1 MSAQTCPLCHARKGK
16 RSCPAL
22 GQTICAACCGTKRL
36 VEIACPASCAYL
48 SSARTYPA
56 AVIQRR
62 QDRDLQ
68 FMLPLLANLTEDQHR
83 LLIYFLAV
91 IGRGAG
97 ASEASLIDQD
107 VAEAASTAA
116 ATLETAGKGIIY
128 QHQASSIPAQHLADE
143 INRAL
148 EEIAARAGSRRSRLE
163 RDAAVALRQIATGA
177 ANAQKALPGDEPPV
191 FLRLVTRILGAAGAS
206 QSDEPAR
213 DAPGTGSRL
222 IIPG

>member
-1 MSAQTCPLCHARKGK
+1 MPALNCPLCQARKGK

-22 GQTICAACCGTKRL
+22 GQTICATCCGTKRL

-48 SSARTYPA
+48 SSARIHPA

-68 FMLPLLANLTEDQHR
+68 FMVPFLANLTEDQHR

-91 IGRGAG
+91 IGRRADGSAP
-97 ASEASLIDQD
+97 SLNDRD
-107 VAEAASTAA
+107 VADAAAAVA

-128 QHQASSIPAQHLADE
+128 QHQASSIPAQHLAEE
-143 INRAL
+143 INRSL

-163 RDAAVALRQIATGA
+163 RDAAVALRQVAAGATTA
-177 ANAQKALPGDEPPV
+177 AESLPGDESPV

-206 QSDEPAR
+206 QAEDPA
-213 DAPGTGSRL
+213 AETPGGGSRL
-222 IIPG
+222 IIP